1 MILKVLSRHS
11 AGGYKQLV
19 NYIFDE
25 KKLPHNFKPIIH
37 NLLGQNKYEW
47 LKEFY
52 KNETYRNQQRKNQ
65 VALYHAILSFSELD
79 KQHLNHEIMENMV
92 RKFYEL
98 RGNQGIYLGAIH
110 EDKGHLHAHVIMS
123 GLELKTGKS
132 FWCSKT
138 ELKELKQNL
147 QQYQKEKYPNLIHS
161 LPNHGQDTTIEQKK
175 TRKTNKQDIKNK
187 IDTLL
192 KDVQSKEQALSILLE
207 NGYYHYERGGR
218 PYGIT
223 MDDRN
228 YRFKTLGLD
237 FDTLPETIKEKSAHE
252 LALEEIRNLRE
263 QAQHQELSRDDSRDF
278 S

>member
-11 AGGYKQLV
+11 VGGYSQLI

-25 KKLPHNFKPIIH
+25 NKLPPNFNPITHNI
-37 NLLGQNKYEW
+37 LGQRKQEW
-47 LKEFY
+47 LQEFY
-52 KNETYRNQQRKNQ
+52 KNETYRNQKRKNQ

-79 KQHLNHEIMENMV
+79 KQHLNHEIMEDMV

-110 EDKGHLHAHVIMS
+110 EDKGHMHAHVIMS

-132 FWCSKT
+132 FWCSKN
-138 ELKELKQNL
+138 ELKELKHNL

-161 LPNHGQDTTIEQKK
+161 LPNHGHDATVEQNK
-175 TRKTNKQDIKNK
+175 TRKSIKQDIKNK

-192 KDVQSKEQALSILLE
+192 KGVQSKEHALSILME
-207 NGYYHYERGGR
+207 NGVYHYERGGR

-223 MDDRN
+223 IDDHN
-228 YRFKTLGLD
+228 YRFKTLGFD
-237 FDTLPETIKEKSAHE
+237 FDTLPETVKEKSAHE

-263 QAQHQELSRDDSRDF
+263 LAQNQELTREGSRDF